1 MHKRKPVPNLGQ
13 TPRTPSKRKSR
24 IQSTSIVSGPSWV
37 EAENVPCDGCMR
49 QDSTSVV
56 YCKACDQCLCAR
68 CNEYT
73 HVNGIP
79 SFKNH
84 PLVAVSQ
91 RPPPQ
96 QRCPKHDRKPLKF
109 FCLTCKGKPT

>member
-24 IQSTSIVSGPSWV
+24 IQSTTIVSGPPLA
-37 EAENVPCDGCMR
+37 EAESVPCDGCMR
-49 QDSTSVV
+49 QDSASVV
-56 YCKACDQCLCAR
+56 YCKTCDQCLCAR
-68 CNEYT
+68 CNEYA

-79 SFKNH
+79 SFKGH

-109 FCLTCKGKPT
+109 FCLTCKGN